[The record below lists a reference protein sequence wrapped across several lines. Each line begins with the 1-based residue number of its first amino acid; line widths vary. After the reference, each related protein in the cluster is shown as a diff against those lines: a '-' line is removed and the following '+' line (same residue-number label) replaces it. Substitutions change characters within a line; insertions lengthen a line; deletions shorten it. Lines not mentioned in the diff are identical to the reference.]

1 VKNKLE
7 LKTLEL
13 NDALS
18 LVEEKT
24 KQLENMAIE
33 MVNMNTNL
41 NQYKQ

>member
-13 NDALS
+13 NDASS

-24 KQLENMAIE
+24 NELENMAIE

-41 NQYKQ
+41 NQYNQ